1 MLGKLIKYEFKATA
15 RIFALAYAVVVVL
28 AGITAAIL
36 ALQPDRSS
44 DLGRIYFG
52 FSTIMTLLFVI
63 AAGAAFLLTF
73 VIIVV
78 RFYRMLGDEGY
89 LWFTLP
95 VTPGQQI
102 VGKLIPAIVWT
113 IVTGVVTAGS
123 VTLVMLHWGFA
134 DRVRNI
140 WHGLSAVG
148 FNPGIWLAGGLIF
161 ILASLLVNVMVFYAA
176 MATGANLIRSS
187 RLGGSVVAYL
197 IFYVALELVNLL
209 VFFSMFA
216 LFSDIVQSVPANHGS
231 VLPDLTATNVATIN
245 HAGVL
250 FGTSFGVEYVL
261 LAVVCFF
268 ITRHFIGRKL
278 NLG

>member
-1 MLGKLIKYEFKATA
+1 MLGKLIKYEFKVTA
-15 RIFALAYAVVVVL
+15 RIFALTYAVVVALAVL
-28 AGITAAIL
+28 NAGML
-36 ALQPDRSS
+36 ALRFDRNSP
-44 DLGRIYFG
+44 FG
-52 FSTIMTLLFVI
+52 VVYGGASTVMTVLYLI
-63 AAGAAFLLTF
+63 AAFAAVLLTF

-95 VTPGQQI
+95 VRPGQQI
-102 VGKLIPAIVWT
+102 IGKLIPAIVWT
-113 IVTGVVTAGS
+113 IVTAVVTLAS

-134 DRVRNI
+134 DRLSNI
-140 WHGLSAVG
+140 WHGLAAVG
-148 FNPGIWLAGGLIF
+148 FNPGAWLAGGLIF
-161 ILASLLVNVMVFYAA
+161 ILTSLIVNVMVFYAA

-209 VFFSMFA
+209 VFLSMFA
-216 LFSDIVQSVPANHGS
+216 LFSDVVQAIPPTHGS
-231 VLPDLTATNVATIN
+231 VLPDLTATNVAAIN
-245 HAGVL
+245 RAGVV
-250 FGTSFGVEYVL
+250 FGSCFGVEYVL
-261 LAVVCFF
+261 VAVACFF